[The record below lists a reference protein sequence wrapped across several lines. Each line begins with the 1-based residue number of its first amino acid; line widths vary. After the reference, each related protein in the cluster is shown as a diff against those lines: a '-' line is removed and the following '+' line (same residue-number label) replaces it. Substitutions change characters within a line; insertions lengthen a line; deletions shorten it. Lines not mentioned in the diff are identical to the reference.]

1 MNIMYIVKQ
10 YRTASQFII
19 NLKEKVSKA
28 TEESKML
35 KLRLRCTR
43 VELDERY
50 KVTSGGRVEIND
62 FL

>member
-1 MNIMYIVKQ
+1 MNVMYIVKQ

-19 NLKEKVSKA
+19 NLKEKVSQA